1 MQPHAQETFA
11 EAPTGGRTARM
22 LVFAI
27 RRMATFGLNDAHAAH
42 AALTHFGLSYRRP
55 LILTRTMMSEI
66 ARASKQTVMVAPC
79 CCARITKDEATLLSA
94 LGCANSDT
102 PHAHF
107 LLSDLMG
114 TPDCLG
120 AVTTAQALSQACAD
134 LGKPLEMFRR

>member
-1 MQPHAQETFA
+1 MQHPVQETFA
-11 EAPTGGRTARM
+11 EASAGGRTARM

-42 AALTHFGLSYRRP
+42 AALTHFGMSYRRP
-55 LILTRTMMSEI
+55 LILTRTMMAEM

-94 LGCANSDT
+94 LASAHSDPAHT
-102 PHAHF
+102 HF

-120 AVTTAQALSQACAD
+120 AVTTAQALAQACFD
-134 LGKPLEMFRR
+134 LGKPLEMFGR